1 MLFKLFILLVKKNSI
16 SRLLFLQSSRHWSIT
31 SHDQIADKRSNLKNP
46 ESTAYGNALF
56 SRETPKELHEQSQI
70 SEVDR
75 DGVRCGSMEN
85 YVKHKS
91 LESNDGNL
99 LISR

>member
-1 MLFKLFILLVKKNSI
+1 MKKNSI

-31 SHDQIADKRSNLKNP
+31 RDDQISDKRSNLKNL
-46 ESTAYGNALF
+46 ESKASGNALF

-75 DGVRCGSMEN
+75 DGVRSRSIGN
-85 YVKHKS
+85 YAKHKS

>member
-1 MLFKLFILLVKKNSI
+1 MKKNSI

-31 SHDQIADKRSNLKNP
+31 RDDQISDKRSNLKNLA
-46 ESTAYGNALF
+46 STAYGNALF

-75 DGVRCGSMEN
+75 DGVRSRSIGN
-85 YVKHKS
+85 YAKHKS

>member
-1 MLFKLFILLVKKNSI
+1 ME
-16 SRLLFLQSSRHWSIT
+16 
-31 SHDQIADKRSNLKNP
+31 NL

-56 SRETPKELHEQSQI
+56 SRETPKELQEQSQI

-75 DGVRCGSMEN
+75 DGVRWRSMEN
-85 YVKHKS
+85 YAKHKS